1 MTGSPAPPRARICS
15 AQLDYSAFS
24 GNHAAG
30 RDNPRRAGKHPGH
43 IASPG
48 QNAYH
53 DEAFPTSPGGP
64 MKISSPRRPAASG
77 TDQNDA
83 LPSLRNGVR
92 DDVRELRLLFELSQL
107 LDGAAHIGETLDG
120 ALCLM
125 ARHMAMMRGSI
136 SLVSPGDG
144 SIHIESSYGLN
155 AAEQARGHYAA
166 GEGVTGTVIRT
177 GRPMVISNVSDEPL
191 FLNRTRSRNLRKDA
205 VSFICVPI
213 RADDQAIGALSVDR
227 LFADTSTLEEDARL
241 LTIIASMLARAA
253 RVRQSCL
260 PERNVN
266 RAARGH
272 DRGRVSLRSPF
283 FVGSC
288 EAMQQVY
295 ARIDQVARSSATVL
309 LRGESGTGKE
319 LTALA
324 IHAAS
329 PRANRPFITL
339 NCAAL
344 PETLVENELF
354 GHERGAFT
362 GAQGLYRGRFE
373 QADGGTLFLD
383 EVGDLPPLT
392 QAKLLRVI
400 QERSYERLG
409 GAETRRADVRLITA
423 TNRPLEDM
431 VHQGAF
437 RGDLHY
443 RLNVF
448 PIELP
453 PLRERSGDIALL
465 AAHFMKKFAAAGG
478 RTEMNLS
485 LSAADMLQR
494 YEWPGNIRELENIME
509 RAVLLAGEEG
519 VILPQHLPP
528 ELHSK
533 GCPVSAPGVRRA
545 QGHAVG
551 PLQPRLDELE
561 KGCILEALRRHEGNM
576 GRAARELGLT
586 DRIMALRMKKYG
598 ITYKEFRR
606 KRTRPE

>member
-1 MTGSPAPPRARICS
+1 M
-15 AQLDYSAFS
+15 
-24 GNHAAG
+24 N
-30 RDNPRRAGKHPGH
+30 
-43 IASPG
+43 
-48 QNAYH
+48 
-53 DEAFPTSPGGP
+53 
-64 MKISSPRRPAASG
+64 ISSPRRPAASG

-92 DDVRELRLLFELSQL
+92 DDVRELRLLFELSRL
-107 LDGAAHIGETLDG
+107 LDSAAHIGETLDG

-125 ARHMAMMRGSI
+125 ARHMAMMRGAI
-136 SLVSPGDG
+136 SLVSPRDG

-191 FLNRTRSRNLRKDA
+191 FLNRTRSRNLRKDT

-241 LTIIASMLARAA
+241 LAIVASMLARAA
-253 RVRQSCL
+253 RVRQSDL
-260 PERNVN
+260 PERDAYPS
-266 RAARGH
+266 AAGGH

-283 FVGSC
+283 FVGTC

-295 ARIDQVARSSATVL
+295 ARIEQVARSSATVL

-319 LTALA
+319 LAALA
-324 IHAAS
+324 VHAAS
-329 PRANRPFITL
+329 PRANKPFITL

-362 GAQGLYRGRFE
+362 GAQSLYRGRFE

-392 QAKLLRVI
+392 QAKLLRAI

-409 GAETRRADVRLITA
+409 GTETRRADVRLITA

-431 VHQGAF
+431 VRQGTF
-437 RGDLHY
+437 RGDLYY

-509 RAVLLAGEEG
+509 RAVLLTGEEG

-528 ELHSK
+528 ELHSR
-533 GCPVSAPGVRRA
+533 GCPISAPGVRR
-545 QGHAVG
+545 GRSRAVG

-561 KGCILEALRRHEGNM
+561 KGCILEALRQYEGNM
-576 GRAARELGLT
+576 GKAARELGLT

-598 ITYKEFRR
+598 ISYKEFRR
-606 KRTRPE
+606 KQTRPA

>member
-1 MTGSPAPPRARICS
+1 MKTSP
-15 AQLDYSAFS
+15 LDDTSVHGAEPQPALLPTS
-24 GNHAAG
+24 LDGMG
-30 RDNPRRAGKHPGH
+30 
-43 IASPG
+43 
-48 QNAYH
+48 
-53 DEAFPTSPGGP
+53 DEA
-64 MKISSPRRPAASG
+64 
-77 TDQNDA
+77 
-83 LPSLRNGVR
+83 
-92 DDVRELRLLFELSQL
+92 RELALLFDLSQL
-107 LDGAAHIGETLDG
+107 LDSATHIEDTLDG

-125 ARHMAMMRGSI
+125 ARHMSMMRGSI
-136 SLVSPGDG
+136 SLVSSVDG

-177 GRPMVISNVSDEPL
+177 GRPMVVSDVSDEPL
-191 FLNRTRSRNLRKDA
+191 FLNRTRSRNLRRDS

-213 RADDQAIGALSVDR
+213 RANDQAIGALSVDR
-227 LFADTSTLEEDARL
+227 LSADASTLEEEARL
-241 LTIIASMLARAA
+241 LSIIASMLARAA
-253 RVRQSCL
+253 MVRQESL
-260 PERNVN
+260 PN
-266 RAARGH
+266 RDMNRTATRGS
-272 DRGRVSLRSPF
+272 DRGRVSMKSPF

-295 ARIDQVARSSATVL
+295 ARIEQVARSSATVL

-319 LTALA
+319 LAALA

-329 PRANRPFITL
+329 SRADGPFITL

-409 GAETRRADVRLITA
+409 STETRHVDVRLITA
-423 TNRPLEDM
+423 TNRPLEDL
-431 VHQGAF
+431 VRQGLF
-437 RGDLHY
+437 RSDLYY

-453 PLRERSGDIALL
+453 PLRERGGDMALL
-465 AAHFMKKFAAAGG
+465 ADHFMKKFAAAGG
-478 RTEMNLS
+478 RKEMRLS

-494 YEWPGNIRELENIME
+494 YDWPGNIRELENIME

-519 VILPQHLPP
+519 IILPQHLPP

-533 GCPVSAPGVRRA
+533 ACPVSAPG
-545 QGHAVG
+545 
-551 PLQPRLDELE
+551 
-561 KGCILEALRRHEGNM
+561 
-576 GRAARELGLT
+576 
-586 DRIMALRMKKYG
+586 MKKRRTAVSALCNLAWTSWKRAVSSKPCAG
-598 ITYKEFRR
+598 IAAIWA
-606 KRTRPE
+606 RPPVSWA

>member
-1 MTGSPAPPRARICS
+1 MNKNFE
-15 AQLDYSAFS
+15 Q
-24 GNHAAG
+24 
-30 RDNPRRAGKHPGH
+30 
-43 IASPG
+43 
-48 QNAYH
+48 
-53 DEAFPTSPGGP
+53 
-64 MKISSPRRPAASG
+64 M
-77 TDQNDA
+77 
-83 LPSLRNGVR
+83 
-92 DDVRELRLLFELSQL
+92 LRLVDYV
-107 LDGAAHIGETLDG
+107 DG
-120 ALCLM
+120 LM
-125 ARHMAMMRGSI
+125 VVDKNCIIRHYYTAYPD
-136 SLVSPGDG
+136 LVN
-144 SIHIESSYGLN
+144 LR
-155 AAEQARGHYAA
+155 Q
-166 GEGVTGTVIRT
+166 
-177 GRPMVISNVSDEPL
+177 DEPL
-191 FLNRTRSRNLRKDA
+191 NRSLFEIYPSLKREDSYICRALETGESFINYEQTYINYKGDSMEANCSAVPIKEHGEVVGVIDMVIYKDA
-205 VSFICVPI
+205 HVTERRLSFDISLISALTKSYNTSDQSLEDIVTQDGEMI
-213 RADDQAIGALSVDR
+213 RIKEKILQTADS
-227 LFADTSTLEEDARL
+227 DAHVL
-241 LTIIASMLARAA
+241 
-253 RVRQSCL
+253 
-260 PERNVN
+260 
-266 RAARGH
+266 
-272 DRGRVSLRSPF
+272 
-283 FVGSC
+283 
-288 EAMQQVY
+288 VY
-295 ARIDQVARSSATVL
+295 GKT
-309 LRGESGTGKE
+309 GTGKE
-319 LTALA
+319 LIVNA
-324 IHAAS
+324 IQKTSRRKDA
-329 PRANRPFITL
+329 PFIKQ
-339 NCAAL
+339 NCASI
-344 PETLVENELF
+344 PSTLLESILF
-354 GHERGAFT
+354 GTTKGSYT
-362 GAQGLYRGRFE
+362 GAKDTPGLFE
-373 QADGGTLFLD
+373 LADGGTLFLD
-383 EVGDLPPLT
+383 EINSMELT
-392 QAKLLRVI
+392 AQAKLLRVI

-437 RGDLHY
+437 RGDLYY

-465 AAHFMKKFAAAGG
+465 AAHFMKKFAAVGG

>member
-1 MTGSPAPPRARICS
+1 
-15 AQLDYSAFS
+15 
-24 GNHAAG
+24 
-30 RDNPRRAGKHPGH
+30 
-43 IASPG
+43 
-48 QNAYH
+48 
-53 DEAFPTSPGGP
+53 
-64 MKISSPRRPAASG
+64 MKISSPGRPDASNASG
-77 TDQNDA
+77 TDQNDS

-107 LDGAAHIGETLDG
+107 LDSAAHIGETLDG

-125 ARHMAMMRGSI
+125 ARHMAMMRGAI
-136 SLVSPGDG
+136 ALVSPKDG

-191 FLNRTRSRNLRKDA
+191 FLNRTRSRNLRKDT

-213 RADDQAIGALSVDR
+213 RADDQSIGALSVDR

-241 LTIIASMLARAA
+241 LTIIASMLSRAA

-260 PERNVN
+260 PEREAS
-266 RAARGH
+266 RSAARGH
-272 DRGRVSLRSPF
+272 DRGSVSLRSPF
-283 FVGSC
+283 FIGSC

-295 ARIDQVARSSATVL
+295 ARIEQVARSSATVL

-319 LTALA
+319 LAALA
-324 IHAAS
+324 IHATG
-329 PRANRPFITL
+329 PRAGRPFITL

-409 GAETRRADVRLITA
+409 GTETRRVDVRLITA

-431 VHQGAF
+431 VHQGTF
-437 RGDLHY
+437 RGDLYY

-494 YEWPGNIRELENIME
+494 YEWPGNIRELENIIE
-509 RAVLLAGEEG
+509 RAVLLTGEEG

-533 GCPVSAPGVRRA
+533 ACPVCAPGARRV
-545 QGHAVG
+545 QNRAVG

-576 GRAARELGLT
+576 GKAARELGLT

-606 KRTRPE
+606 KAASRK

>member
-1 MTGSPAPPRARICS
+1 M
-15 AQLDYSAFS
+15 
-24 GNHAAG
+24 
-30 RDNPRRAGKHPGH
+30 K
-43 IASPG
+43 
-48 QNAYH
+48 
-53 DEAFPTSPGGP
+53 TSPPGD
-64 MKISSPRRPAASG
+64 PAASA
-77 TDQNDA
+77 TEQNED

-107 LDGAAHIGETLDG
+107 LDSAAHIGDTLDG

-125 ARHMAMMRGSI
+125 ARHMSMMRGTI
-136 SLVSPGDG
+136 TLVSPKDG

-155 AAEQARGHYAA
+155 AAEQARGHYAP
-166 GEGVTGTVIRT
+166 GEGVTGTAIRT
-177 GRPMVISNVSDEPL
+177 GRPMVISNISDEPL

-227 LFADTSTLEEDARL
+227 LFAGASTLEEDARL

-253 RVRQSCL
+253 KVRQSFL
-260 PERNVN
+260 SERDASRV
-266 RAARGH
+266 ATRGN
-272 DRGRVSLRSPF
+272 DRGRISLRSPF

-295 ARIDQVARSSATVL
+295 VRIEQVARSSTTVL

-319 LTALA
+319 LAALA

-329 PRANRPFITL
+329 PRGSNPFITL

-362 GAQGLYRGRFE
+362 GAQGLYKGRFE

-409 GAETRRADVRLITA
+409 GTETRHADVRLITA
-423 TNRPLEDM
+423 TNRPLEAM
-431 VHQGAF
+431 VRQGTF
-437 RGDLHY
+437 RGDLYY

-453 PLRERSGDIALL
+453 PLRARSGDIALL
-465 AAHFMKKFAAAGG
+465 ADHFMKKFAAAGG
-478 RTEMNLS
+478 RTEISLS

-494 YEWPGNIRELENIME
+494 YDWPGNIRELENIME
-509 RAVLLAGEEG
+509 RAVLLAGEGG

-533 GCPVSAPGVRRA
+533 GCPTALPASPGASRGLNQA
-545 QGHAVG
+545 MG

-561 KGCILEALRRHEGNM
+561 KGCILEALRRHRGNM
-576 GRAARELGLT
+576 GKAARELGLT

-598 ITYKEFRR
+598 ISYKEFRS
-606 KRTRPE
+606 KAALPK

>member
-1 MTGSPAPPRARICS
+1 MNISP
-15 AQLDYSAFS
+15 
-24 GNHAAG
+24 
-30 RDNPRRAGKHPGH
+30 
-43 IASPG
+43 
-48 QNAYH
+48 
-53 DEAFPTSPGGP
+53 
-64 MKISSPRRPAASG
+64 PRRPVASG
-77 TDQNDA
+77 TDQNDP

-107 LDGAAHIGETLDG
+107 LDSAAHIGETLDG

-136 SLVSPGDG
+136 SLVSPRDG

-166 GEGVTGTVIRT
+166 GEGVTGTVIRM
-177 GRPMVISNVSDEPL
+177 GRSMVISNVSDEPL

-213 RADDQAIGALSVDR
+213 RVDDQAIGALSVDR

-260 PERNVN
+260 PERDAS
-266 RAARGH
+266 RAAARGH

-295 ARIDQVARSSATVL
+295 IRIDQVARSPATVL

-319 LTALA
+319 LAALA

-329 PRANRPFITL
+329 PRADRPFITL
-339 NCAAL
+339 NCATL

-409 GAETRRADVRLITA
+409 GTETRRADVRLITA

-431 VHQGAF
+431 VHQGTF
-437 RGDLHY
+437 RGDLYY

-465 AAHFMKKFAAAGG
+465 ADHFMKKFAAAGG
-478 RTEMNLS
+478 RTEMHLS

-509 RAVLLAGEEG
+509 RAVLLAGEES

-533 GCPVSAPGVRRA
+533 GCPIFAPGPRRA
-545 QGHAVG
+545 QGRAIG

-576 GRAARELGLT
+576 GKAARELGLT

-606 KRTRPE
+606 KPVPPQEK

>member
-1 MTGSPAPPRARICS
+1 M
-15 AQLDYSAFS
+15 
-24 GNHAAG
+24 N
-30 RDNPRRAGKHPGH
+30 
-43 IASPG
+43 
-48 QNAYH
+48 
-53 DEAFPTSPGGP
+53 
-64 MKISSPRRPAASG
+64 ISSPRRPAASG

-107 LDGAAHIGETLDG
+107 LDCAAHIGETLDG

-177 GRPMVISNVSDEPL
+177 GRPMVISNVSDDPL

-253 RVRQSCL
+253 KVRRNCL
-260 PERNVN
+260 PERDAG
-266 RAARGH
+266 RTAARRH

-319 LTALA
+319 LAALA

-344 PETLVENELF
+344 PEALVENELF

-383 EVGDLPPLT
+383 EGGDLPPLT

-400 QERSYERLG
+400 QERSYERRRG
-409 GAETRRADVRLITA
+409 NPPRGRAPDHRHQPAAGRYGASGNIPG
-423 TNRPLEDM
+423 RPLLSPERLS
-431 VHQGAF
+431 HRTASAPRSQ
-437 RGDLHY
+437 RGHRPAGGSLHEKV
-443 RLNVF
+443 R
-448 PIELP
+448 
-453 PLRERSGDIALL
+453 G
-465 AAHFMKKFAAAGG
+465 GG
-478 RTEMNLS
+478 RTDGNAPFPQRGGHAPALRMARQYPRTGKHYGAGRTAGRRGGRH
-485 LSAADMLQR
+485 SAPA
-494 YEWPGNIRELENIME
+494 
-509 RAVLLAGEEG
+509 
-519 VILPQHLPP
+519 
-528 ELHSK
+528 
-533 GCPVSAPGVRRA
+533 SAPGAAQQGLPDFRSRPTAGRRSA
-545 QGHAVG
+545 T
-551 PLQPRLDELE
+551 PRLDRISHSRPST
-561 KGCILEALRRHEGNM
+561 CSSRR
-576 GRAARELGLT
+576 R
-586 DRIMALRMKKYG
+586 
-598 ITYKEFRR
+598 
-606 KRTRPE
+606 

>member
-1 MTGSPAPPRARICS
+1 MNISP
-15 AQLDYSAFS
+15 
-24 GNHAAG
+24 
-30 RDNPRRAGKHPGH
+30 
-43 IASPG
+43 
-48 QNAYH
+48 
-53 DEAFPTSPGGP
+53 
-64 MKISSPRRPAASG
+64 PRRPVASG
-77 TDQNDA
+77 TDQNDP

-107 LDGAAHIGETLDG
+107 LDSAAHIGETLDG

-136 SLVSPGDG
+136 SLVSPRDG

-166 GEGVTGTVIRT
+166 GEGVTGTVIRM
-177 GRPMVISNVSDEPL
+177 GRSMVISNVSDEPL

-213 RADDQAIGALSVDR
+213 RVDDQAIGALSVDR

-260 PERNVN
+260 PERDAI
-266 RAARGH
+266 RSAARGH

-295 ARIDQVARSSATVL
+295 IRIDQVARSPATVL

-319 LTALA
+319 LAALA

-329 PRANRPFITL
+329 PRADRPFITL
-339 NCAAL
+339 NCATL

-409 GAETRRADVRLITA
+409 GTETRRADVRLITA

-431 VHQGAF
+431 VHQGTF
-437 RGDLHY
+437 RGDLYY

-465 AAHFMKKFAAAGG
+465 ADHFMKKFAAAGG
-478 RTEMNLS
+478 RTEMHLS

-533 GCPVSAPGVRRA
+533 GCPIFAPGPRRA
-545 QGHAVG
+545 QGRAIG

-576 GRAARELGLT
+576 GKAARELGLT

-598 ITYKEFRR
+598 LTYKEFRR
-606 KRTRPE
+606 KPVPPK

>member
-1 MTGSPAPPRARICS
+1 MNISP
-15 AQLDYSAFS
+15 
-24 GNHAAG
+24 
-30 RDNPRRAGKHPGH
+30 
-43 IASPG
+43 
-48 QNAYH
+48 
-53 DEAFPTSPGGP
+53 
-64 MKISSPRRPAASG
+64 PRRPVASG
-77 TDQNDA
+77 TDQNDP

-107 LDGAAHIGETLDG
+107 LDSAAHIGETLDG

-253 RVRQSCL
+253 KVRRNCL
-260 PERNVN
+260 PERDAS
-266 RAARGH
+266 RTAARRH

-319 LTALA
+319 LAALA

-344 PETLVENELF
+344 PEALVENELF

-373 QADGGTLFLD
+373 HADGGSLCLE
-383 EVGDLPPLT
+383 EVADRPPLT
-392 QAKLLRVI
+392 STKLLRDV
-400 QERSYERLG
+400 QERIYERLG
-409 GAETRRADVRLITA
+409 GTETRRADVRLITA
-423 TNRPLEDM
+423 TNRPMEDM
-431 VHQGAF
+431 VHQGTF
-437 RGDLHY
+437 RGDLYY

-465 AAHFMKKFAAAGG
+465 ADHFMKKFAAAGG
-478 RTEMNLS
+478 QTEMHLS

-528 ELHSK
+528 DLHSK
-533 GCPVSAPGVRRA
+533 GCPISAPGPRRA
-545 QGHAVG
+545 QGRAIG

-576 GRAARELGLT
+576 GKAARELGLT

-606 KRTRPE
+606 KPVPPK

>member
-1 MTGSPAPPRARICS
+1 MNISP
-15 AQLDYSAFS
+15 
-24 GNHAAG
+24 
-30 RDNPRRAGKHPGH
+30 
-43 IASPG
+43 
-48 QNAYH
+48 
-53 DEAFPTSPGGP
+53 
-64 MKISSPRRPAASG
+64 PRRPVASG
-77 TDQNDA
+77 TDQNDP

-107 LDGAAHIGETLDG
+107 LDSAAHIGETLDG

-136 SLVSPGDG
+136 SLVSPRDG

-166 GEGVTGTVIRT
+166 GEGVTGTVIRM
-177 GRPMVISNVSDEPL
+177 GRSMVISNVSDEPL

-213 RADDQAIGALSVDR
+213 RVDDQAIGALSVDR

-260 PERNVN
+260 PERDAS
-266 RAARGH
+266 RAAARGH

-295 ARIDQVARSSATVL
+295 IRIDQVARSPATVL

-319 LTALA
+319 LAALA

-329 PRANRPFITL
+329 PRADRPFITL
-339 NCAAL
+339 NCATL
-344 PETLVENELF
+344 PETLVENALF

-362 GAQGLYRGRFE
+362 GAQGLSRGRFE

-409 GAETRRADVRLITA
+409 GTETRRADVRLITA

-431 VHQGAF
+431 VHQGTF
-437 RGDLHY
+437 RGDLYY

-465 AAHFMKKFAAAGG
+465 ADHFMKKFAAAGG
-478 RTEMNLS
+478 RTEMHLS

-509 RAVLLAGEEG
+509 RAVLLAGEES

-533 GCPVSAPGVRRA
+533 GCPIFAPGPRRA
-545 QGHAVG
+545 QGRAIG

-576 GRAARELGLT
+576 GKAARELGLT

-598 ITYKEFRR
+598 LTYKEFRR
-606 KRTRPE
+606 KPVPPQEK

>member
-1 MTGSPAPPRARICS
+1 MNISP
-15 AQLDYSAFS
+15 
-24 GNHAAG
+24 
-30 RDNPRRAGKHPGH
+30 
-43 IASPG
+43 
-48 QNAYH
+48 
-53 DEAFPTSPGGP
+53 
-64 MKISSPRRPAASG
+64 PRRPVASG
-77 TDQNDA
+77 TDQNDP

-107 LDGAAHIGETLDG
+107 LDSAAHIGETLDG

-177 GRPMVISNVSDEPL
+177 GRPMVISNVSDDPL

-260 PERNVN
+260 PERDAS
-266 RAARGH
+266 RAAARGH

-295 ARIDQVARSSATVL
+295 IRIDQVARSPATVL

-319 LTALA
+319 LAALA

-344 PETLVENELF
+344 PEALVENELF

-431 VHQGAF
+431 VHQGTF
-437 RGDLHY
+437 RGDLYY

-453 PLRERSGDIALL
+453 PLRDRSGDIALL

-478 RTEMNLS
+478 RTEMHLS

-509 RAVLLAGEEG
+509 RAVLLAGEES

-533 GCPVSAPGVRRA
+533 GCPIFAPGPRRA
-545 QGHAVG
+545 QGRAIG

-576 GRAARELGLT
+576 GKAARELGLT

-598 ITYKEFRR
+598 LTYKEFRR
-606 KRTRPE
+606 KPVPPQEK

>member
-1 MTGSPAPPRARICS
+1 MNISP
-15 AQLDYSAFS
+15 
-24 GNHAAG
+24 
-30 RDNPRRAGKHPGH
+30 
-43 IASPG
+43 
-48 QNAYH
+48 
-53 DEAFPTSPGGP
+53 
-64 MKISSPRRPAASG
+64 PRRPVASG
-77 TDQNDA
+77 TDQNDP

-107 LDGAAHIGETLDG
+107 LDSAAHIGETLDG

-253 RVRQSCL
+253 KVRRNCL
-260 PERNVN
+260 PERDAS
-266 RAARGH
+266 RTAARRH

-319 LTALA
+319 LAALA

-344 PETLVENELF
+344 PEALVENELF

-409 GAETRRADVRLITA
+409 GTETRRADVRLITA

-431 VHQGAF
+431 VHQGTF
-437 RGDLHY
+437 RGDLYY

-465 AAHFMKKFAAAGG
+465 ADHFMKKFAAAGG
-478 RTEMNLS
+478 QTEMHLS

-528 ELHSK
+528 DLHSK
-533 GCPVSAPGVRRA
+533 GCPISAPGPRRA
-545 QGHAVG
+545 QGRAIG

-561 KGCILEALRRHEGNM
+561 KGCILAALRRHEGIW
-576 GRAARELGLT
+576 ARPPANWG
-586 DRIMALRMKKYG
+586 
-598 ITYKEFRR
+598 
-606 KRTRPE
+606 

>member
-1 MTGSPAPPRARICS
+1 
-15 AQLDYSAFS
+15 
-24 GNHAAG
+24 
-30 RDNPRRAGKHPGH
+30 
-43 IASPG
+43 
-48 QNAYH
+48 
-53 DEAFPTSPGGP
+53 
-64 MKISSPRRPAASG
+64 
-77 TDQNDA
+77 
-83 LPSLRNGVR
+83 
-92 DDVRELRLLFELSQL
+92 
-107 LDGAAHIGETLDG
+107 
-120 ALCLM
+120 
-125 ARHMAMMRGSI
+125 
-136 SLVSPGDG
+136 
-144 SIHIESSYGLN
+144 
-155 AAEQARGHYAA
+155 
-166 GEGVTGTVIRT
+166 
-177 GRPMVISNVSDEPL
+177 
-191 FLNRTRSRNLRKDA
+191 
-205 VSFICVPI
+205 
-213 RADDQAIGALSVDR
+213 
-227 LFADTSTLEEDARL
+227 
-241 LTIIASMLARAA
+241 
-253 RVRQSCL
+253 
-260 PERNVN
+260 
-266 RAARGH
+266 
-272 DRGRVSLRSPF
+272 
-283 FVGSC
+283 
-288 EAMQQVY
+288 MQQVY

-319 LTALA
+319 LAALA

-344 PETLVENELF
+344 PEALVENELF

-409 GAETRRADVRLITA
+409 GTETRRADVRLITA

-431 VHQGAF
+431 VHQGTF
-437 RGDLHY
+437 RGDLY
-443 RLNVF
+443 YSLNVF

-465 AAHFMKKFAAAGG
+465 ADHFMKKFAAAGG
-478 RTEMNLS
+478 QTEMHLS

-528 ELHSK
+528 DLHSK
-533 GCPVSAPGVRRA
+533 GCPISAPGPRRA
-545 QGHAVG
+545 QGRAIG

-576 GRAARELGLT
+576 GKAARELGLT

-606 KRTRPE
+606 KPVPPK

>member
-1 MTGSPAPPRARICS
+1 MKTSP
-15 AQLDYSAFS
+15 LDDTSVHGAEPQPALLPTS
-24 GNHAAG
+24 LDGMG
-30 RDNPRRAGKHPGH
+30 
-43 IASPG
+43 
-48 QNAYH
+48 
-53 DEAFPTSPGGP
+53 DEA
-64 MKISSPRRPAASG
+64 
-77 TDQNDA
+77 
-83 LPSLRNGVR
+83 
-92 DDVRELRLLFELSQL
+92 RELALLFDLSQL
-107 LDGAAHIGETLDG
+107 LDSATHIEDTLDG

-125 ARHMAMMRGSI
+125 ARHMSMMRGSI
-136 SLVSPGDG
+136 SLVSPVDG

-177 GRPMVISNVSDEPL
+177 GRPMVVSDVSDEPL
-191 FLNRTRSRNLRKDA
+191 FLNRTRSRNLRRDS

-213 RADDQAIGALSVDR
+213 RANDQASGTLSVDR
-227 LFADTSTLEEDARL
+227 LSADASTLEEEARL
-241 LTIIASMLARAA
+241 LSIIASMLARAA
-253 RVRQSCL
+253 MVRQESL
-260 PERNVN
+260 PN
-266 RAARGH
+266 RDMNRTATRGS
-272 DRGRVSLRSPF
+272 DRGRVSMKSPF

-295 ARIDQVARSSATVL
+295 ARIEQVARSSATVL

-319 LTALA
+319 LAALA

-329 PRANRPFITL
+329 SRADGPFITL

-409 GAETRRADVRLITA
+409 STETRHADVRLITA

-431 VHQGAF
+431 VRQGLF
-437 RGDLHY
+437 RSDLYY

-453 PLRERSGDIALL
+453 PLRERGGDMALL
-465 AAHFMKKFAAAGG
+465 ADHFMKKFAAAGG
-478 RTEMNLS
+478 RKEMRLS

-494 YEWPGNIRELENIME
+494 YDWPGNIRELENIME

-519 VILPQHLPP
+519 IILPQHLPP

-533 GCPVSAPGVRRA
+533 ACPVSAPGMKKTQNRSI
-545 QGHAVG
+545 G

-561 KGCILEALRRHEGNM
+561 KGCILEALRRHRGNM
-576 GRAARELGLT
+576 GKAARELGLT

-598 ITYKEFRR
+598 LNYKEFRSTGE
-606 KRTRPE
+606 RT